1 MIGKIINEIRKK
13 RGISLSEL
21 AERAKISKSYLSN
34 IERNINQNPSI
45 HVMKKIAI
53 VLDVDL
59 NSLIITEQ
67 NNSIR
72 DTKQDNEW
80 QEFVNEMKDLKIEK
94 DQISEFKSI
103 IDYIK
108 WKNQIEDNNRKTRVQ
123 YKERK

>member
-1 MIGKIINEIRKK
+1 MIGNKINEIRKK
-13 RGISLSEL
+13 RGLSLSEL

-67 NNSIR
+67 NYSKQ

-80 QEFVNEMKDLKIEK
+80 LEFVNEMKDLKIEK

-108 WKNQIEDNNRKTRVQ
+108 WKNQIEDKNRKNRLQ
-123 YKERK
+123 YKEQK